1 MQNIIAKLAPT
12 VSITPVS
19 FEQLI
24 HDIEKFQNHDEEV
37 FTGSGAKEVRAELPL
52 IVPAIL
58 NREHTT
64 LEELLRS
71 ADTRHPNLVPLIGA
85 YKGVGVIYLL
95 FPPAP
100 VSLESILHFSPSA
113 LGSEDHLR
121 LLLFEIL
128 SSLAHCHSLQ
138 VYHGNLRP
146 WNVLIR
152 DSTWCWLT
160 GFGKCLLQ
168 GQAVKREE
176 CMERILVS
184 SLAENTELN
193 CVSGQGGLINLNGVH
208 STCDLESEYSISAAA
223 SLVDYKGSSLLAEA
237 RLSKN
242 KDWRV
247 VFKRWW
253 AGELSNYDYLL
264 FLNKLAGRRWGDRCF
279 HTVMPWVIDFSAKP
293 DTGYT
298 PPLTK
303 SICLLVWKTFVLS

>member
-1 MQNIIAKLAPT
+1 MQNLIAKLAPA
-12 VSITPVS
+12 VSISPVS

-24 HDIEKFQNHDEEV
+24 HDVEKFQNHDEEV
-37 FTGSGAKEVRAELPL
+37 TTGSSVEEVRAELPL
-52 IVPAIL
+52 IASAIST
-58 NREHTT
+58 REHTT

-71 ADTRHPNLVPLIGA
+71 ADARHPNLVPLIGA
-85 YKGVGVIYLL
+85 YKGEGVIYLL

-113 LGSEDHLR
+113 LRSEDHIR

-138 VYHGNLRP
+138 VNHGNLRP

-160 GFGKCLLQ
+160 GFGKSLPQ
-168 GQAVKREE
+168 GQAAKREE

-184 SLAENTELN
+184 SLAEKTELN
-193 CVSGQGGLINLNGVH
+193 CISGRGGLIDLNSVH
-208 STCDLESEYSISAAA
+208 STCNLESEYSIPDGG

-293 DTGYT
+293 DAGYI
-298 PPLTK
+298 LR
-303 SICLLVWKTFVLS
+303 L

>member
-1 MQNIIAKLAPT
+1 VQKLIAQLAPA
-12 VSITPVS
+12 VSISPVS

-24 HDIEKFQNHDEEV
+24 HDVEKFQNHDEEV
-37 FTGSGAKEVRAELPL
+37 STGSSVEEVRAELPL
-52 IVPAIL
+52 IASAIST
-58 NREHTT
+58 REHTT

-71 ADTRHPNLVPLIGA
+71 ADARHPNLVPLIGA
-85 YKGVGVIYLL
+85 YKGEGVIYLL

-100 VSLESILHFSPSA
+100 VSLESLLHFSPSA
-113 LGSEDHLR
+113 LRSEDHIR

-138 VYHGNLRP
+138 VNHGNLRP

-160 GFGKCLLQ
+160 GFGKSLPQ

-176 CMERILVS
+176 CTERILVS
-184 SLAENTELN
+184 SLAEKTELN
-193 CVSGQGGLINLNGVH
+193 CISDRGGLINLDSVH
-208 STCDLESEYSISAAA
+208 STCNLESEYSISAGG

-293 DTGYT
+293 DAGYI
-298 PPLTK
+298 LR
-303 SICLLVWKTFVLS
+303 L